1 LLIFKEFP
9 INNLLLKAIEEMGFE
24 TPTLIQQQTIP
35 LALKGKDIVGK
46 AQTGTGKTAAF
57 AIPILEKI
65 NSAISGIQAL
75 VLTPTRELAI
85 QVSEEINRIGKYNN
99 SRSLP
104 IYGGQEIT
112 RQIRALRSNPQVI
125 VATPGRLL
133 DHMERRTI
141 VLKYI
146 HLVVLD
152 EADEM
157 LNMGFF
163 EDVEK
168 ILESCPKQRQT
179 FMFSATIKREILS
192 LANKFMVD
200 PEIIDIKPHEVT
212 LPEIRQIYYEVP
224 EKLKLDVLCRV
235 LDIQNPDLALIF
247 GRTKRRVDE
256 LTDALQ
262 KRGYL
267 AEGIHGDMSQKQRE
281 LTMSKFRQN
290 LIEILVATDVAARG
304 LDITGVTHVYNF
316 DIPQDVDSYVH
327 RIGRTGRAGRSG
339 LAVTFVEPRERGHL
353 RTIEYAI
360 GTRLIRQSIP
370 TFQEAQ
376 KEKIR
381 WAVSQ
386 IINTLEEDRSQEFR
400 SAAEQMLN
408 DYDSVALLAAALKT
422 VAGEHQELEIKL
434 TEEPPLRSRQGFK
447 QHHPGSYQRRGQGKF
462 SKSKYK

>member
-1 LLIFKEFP
+1 MLTFKEFP
-9 INNLLLKAIEEMGFE
+9 ISSSLLKAIEEMGFE
-24 TPTLIQQQTIP
+24 TPTPIQQQTIP
-35 LALKGKDIVGK
+35 IALEGKDLIGK

-57 AIPILEKI
+57 AIPVLEKI
-65 NSAISGIQAL
+65 EITLNRIQAM

-85 QVSEEINRIGKYNN
+85 QVSEEINRIGKHKNI
-99 SRSLP
+99 RSLP
-104 IYGGQEIT
+104 IYGGQDIT
-112 RQIRALRSNPQVI
+112 RQFRALRSNPQVI

-141 VLKYI
+141 QLHHI

-157 LNMGFF
+157 LNMGFL

-168 ILESCPKQRQT
+168 ILESCPKERQT
-179 FMFSATIKREILS
+179 FMFSATIKREILN
-192 LANKFMVD
+192 LANKFMIN
-200 PEIIDIKPHEVT
+200 PEIIEIKPHEVT
-212 LPEIRQIYYEVP
+212 LPEIRQVYYEVP

-235 LDIQNPDLALIF
+235 LDIQNPDLALVF

-281 LTMSKFRQN
+281 TVMSKFRN
-290 LIEILVATDVAARG
+290 GSIEILVATDVAARG

-339 LAVTFVEPRERGHL
+339 VAATFVEPRERGHL

-360 GTRLIRQSIP
+360 RTRLNRQSIP

-381 WAVSQ
+381 WAVTRISR
-386 IINTLEEDRSQEFR
+386 TLEEGRFQEFQN
-400 SAAEQMLN
+400 AAEQMLN
-408 DYDSVALLAAALKT
+408 DYDSVTLLAAALKT
-422 VAGEHQELEIKL
+422 IAGEQPDLDIKL
-434 TEEPPLRSRQGFK
+434 TEEPPLRSRKGFK
-447 QHHPGSYQRRGQGKF
+447 QHHPGSFQRRGHGK
-462 SKSKYK
+462 YR

>member
-1 LLIFKEFP
+1 LFTFKNFS
-9 INNLLLKAIEEMGFE
+9 ISSFLLKAVEELGFE
-24 TPTLIQQQTIP
+24 TPTPIQLKTIP
-35 LALKGKDIVGK
+35 VALEGKDIIGK

-57 AIPILEKI
+57 AIPVLEKI
-65 NSAISGIQAL
+65 EADLNKTQAL

-85 QVSEEINRIGKYNN
+85 QVSEEINRIGKYSNI
-99 SRSLP
+99 RSLP

-141 VLKYI
+141 ALKHI

-163 EDVEK
+163 EDVEN

-179 FMFSATIKREILS
+179 FMFSATIKREILN
-192 LANKFMVD
+192 LANKFMVT
-200 PEIIDIKPHEVT
+200 PELIEIKTNEVT
-212 LPEIRQIYYEVP
+212 LPEIKQVYYEVP

-235 LDIQNPDLALIF
+235 LDTQNPDLALVF

-256 LTDALQ
+256 LADALQ

-267 AEGIHGDMSQKQRE
+267 AEGIHGDLSQKQRDAV
-281 LTMSKFRQN
+281 MNKFRN
-290 LIEILVATDVAARG
+290 SSIEILVATDVAARG

-316 DIPQDVDSYVH
+316 DIPQDVDGYVH

-339 LAVTFVEPRERGHL
+339 VAVTFVEPRERGHL

-360 GTRLIRQSIP
+360 GTRLNRLNIP

-376 KEKIR
+376 KEKVR
-381 WAVSQ
+381 WAATR
-386 IINTLEEDRSQEFR
+386 IMHTIEEGRYQEYQD
-400 SAAEQMLN
+400 AAEQMLN
-408 DYDSVALLAAALKT
+408 DYDSIMLLAAALKT
-422 VAGEHQELEIKL
+422 IAGEQPEIDIKL
-434 TEEPPLRSRQGFK
+434 TEEPPLRSRKGFK
-447 QHHPGSYQRRGQGKF
+447 QHHHGSFQRRGH
-462 SKSKYK
+462 SKYR

>member
-1 LLIFKEFP
+1 MHTFKDFP
-9 INNLLLKAIEEMGFE
+9 IGISLLKAIEEMGFE
-24 TPTLIQQQTIP
+24 TPTPIQQETIP
-35 LALKGKDIVGK
+35 IALEGKDIIGK

-57 AIPILEKI
+57 AIPILEKT
-65 NSAISGIQAL
+65 NSAVNRIQVL

-99 SRSLP
+99 VRSLP

-112 RQIRALRSNPQVI
+112 RQFRSLRNNPQVI

-141 VLKYI
+141 LLSHI
-146 HLVVLD
+146 HMVVLD

-168 ILESCPKQRQT
+168 ILENCPKERQT
-179 FMFSATIKREILS
+179 FMFSATIKREILN
-192 LANKFMVD
+192 LANKFMIN
-200 PEIIDIKPHEVT
+200 PQIIEIKPHEVT
-212 LPEIRQIYYEVP
+212 LPEIRQFYYEVP
-224 EKLKLDVLCRV
+224 EKIKLDVLCRV

-256 LTDALQ
+256 LADALQ

-281 LTMSKFRQN
+281 IVMGKFRN
-290 LIEILVATDVAARG
+290 GSVEILVATDVAARG

-316 DIPQDVDSYVH
+316 DIPQDVDGYVH

-339 LAVTFVEPRERGHL
+339 IAATFVEPRERGHL
-353 RTIEYAI
+353 RTIEHAI

-381 WAVSQ
+381 WAVTRITS
-386 IINTLEEDRSQEFR
+386 TLEEGRFQEFQN
-400 SAAEQMLN
+400 AAEQMLN
-408 DYDSVALLAAALKT
+408 DHDSITLLAAALKT
-422 VAGEHQELEIKL
+422 IAGEQPDQDIKL
-434 TEEPPLRSRQGFK
+434 TEEPPLRSRKGFK
-447 QHHPGSYQRRGQGKF
+447 QRPPGSFQHRGHGKF
-462 SKSKYK
+462 GKYR